1 VAFAAATL
9 LHAMPAA
16 AAELT
21 ARWTGGAG
29 TLKWSDAAN
38 WSGGV
43 VPTNGAPADPRYKVV
58 INPQAKV
65 NVRLDL
71 AVTVD
76 ALTIGAGQKLT
87 VLNGRGLTIAAGGT
101 SPPVIS
107 NAGTIALNSTGAT
120 TDLQIFGDVVLSGG
134 GSITMSDDEH
144 NRIRGQAGAERLTNL
159 DNTISG
165 SGEIGADAM
174 ALTNDGTIL
183 ATGSL
188 GLVVDT
194 NAGGAINTG
203 TMRASAGSSLA
214 IRDTALTNTGGLVRG
229 SSTGGYA
236 YVYVISSLIVG
247 GVVDLTGRW
256 AGELR
261 LTDSTLVGG
270 TVTNRAPGTIRV
282 ELGTS
287 ALSGLVTNPA
297 GALIAVDNG
306 STVVLD
312 SAGVYNND
320 GKIALGSTGLD
331 TDLRIRED
339 VTVNGGGTIALGNR
353 THNRILGL
361 DTGAEI
367 FTNNGNTVSGG
378 GQIGAGFMNFVNKGT
393 LLPNAVTPMAI
404 DPTTTFANMGDVRI
418 PASHTLQLGAGDNYT
433 QTKGSTLADGALSGT
448 GQLLLS
454 GGVLSGTG
462 TIAPKVINGGGSIRP
477 GDPRGTLHM
486 SADYLDSASAQISV
500 ELDGRRLPNYDQLTI
515 AGTVTLASALHV
527 SVGFASTHGDK
538 FRIIANGGTDAVA
551 GTFAGLAENA
561 TFAVGTR
568 SFKITYQGG
577 DGNDVVLTNVT

>member
-1 VAFAAATL
+1 
-9 LHAMPAA
+9 
-16 AAELT
+16 
-21 ARWTGGAG
+21 
-29 TLKWSDAAN
+29 
-38 WSGGV
+38 
-43 VPTNGAPADPRYKVV
+43 
-58 INPQAKV
+58 
-65 NVRLDL
+65 
-71 AVTVD
+71 
-76 ALTIGAGQKLT
+76 
-87 VLNGRGLTIAAGGT
+87 
-101 SPPVIS
+101 
-107 NAGTIALNSTGAT
+107 
-120 TDLQIFGDVVLSGG
+120 
-134 GSITMSDDEH
+134 
-144 NRIRGQAGAERLTNL
+144 
-159 DNTISG
+159 
-165 SGEIGADAM
+165 
-174 ALTNDGTIL
+174 
-183 ATGSL
+183 
-188 GLVVDT
+188 
-194 NAGGAINTG
+194 
-203 TMRASAGSSLA
+203 
-214 IRDTALTNTGGLVRG
+214 
-229 SSTGGYA
+229 
-236 YVYVISSLIVG
+236 VYVISSLIVG

-261 LTDSTLVGG
+261 LTDTTLVGG